1 MRLTQFSDYALRTLL
16 YLAVND
22 DRPVPIAEV
31 AGAYR
36 ISHHHLV
43 KVVGMLASLGL
54 VGSVRGRSGG
64 FRLSREPGDINVG
77 WVVRSTEPDFHL
89 VECFDRERDTCPI
102 TPACGLKHVLAEAQG
117 AFLATLDRYTLA
129 DFLAKPGRRE
139 RLVQL
144 WTAASGAELAV
155 RR

>member
-1 MRLTQFSDYALRTLL
+1 
-16 YLAVND
+16 
-22 DRPVPIAEV
+22 
-31 AGAYR
+31 
-36 ISHHHLV
+36 V

-54 VGSVRGRSGG
+54 VSSVRGRAGG
-64 FRLSREPGDINVG
+64 FRLSREPADINVG

-102 TPACGLKHVLAEAQG
+102 TPACGLKHVLGEAQG

-144 WTAASGAELAV
+144 WKAASGAELAV